1 MTDDYTALDL
11 ITALENAQKKHGDLV
26 IKNKNAS
33 IDLVTED
40 GNKLL
45 TVNPEGFEVLKD
57 EDTS

>member
-11 ITALENAQKKHGDLV
+11 ITALENAQEEFGDLV
-26 IKNKNAS
+26 IKNHNCNVN
-33 IDLVTED
+33 LVTED